1 MPQSSRTPY
10 QRTVFRWMVKNVN
23 ALFLGGSILIVM
35 DSAYLSKFW
44 TQLEAWLG
52 MQRCT
57 LQGLKPA
64 SKASRWVTW
73 SIHSAMSAAE
83 LEQRWMNKSP
93 QEAEALLSKP
103 DCVVTNMSDKTTQLK
118 KLATLDQDVQRS
130 WASIVRLC
138 RETHDATK
146 LLRAG
151 LGREE
156 LAELGVFMGPGT
168 EDFPTMRCVRNLVG
182 HSHAVR
188 CLALNSTSLF
198 SGSDDTSIKEWDI
211 QSGECRRAIKA
222 HSDCVLCFAL
232 SSNSLFSGSYDNS
245 IKEWDIQSGKCKRT
259 IKAHSDCVTCLAL
272 SSTSL
277 FSGCDDYSI
286 KIWDVQSGEC
296 RRTIKAH
303 SDWVTCLALSATS
316 LFSRSD
322 DGSIKEWR
330 SPKKTAWTCWR

>member
-1 MPQSSRTPY
+1 MPQGSRTPY
-10 QRTVFRWMVKNVN
+10 QRTVFRWMLKNVN

-35 DSAYLSKFW
+35 DSAYFSKFW
-44 TQLEAWLG
+44 TQFEAWLG

-57 LQGLKPA
+57 PHGLKPA
-64 SKASRWVTW
+64 SKATRWVAW
-73 SIHSAMSAAE
+73 YIHSATSVAE

-118 KLATLDQDVQRS
+118 KLATLDEDVQRS
-130 WASIVRLC
+130 WGTLVRLC

-156 LAELGVFMGPGT
+156 LAELRIFMGPDT
-168 EDFPTMRCVRNLVG
+168 EDSSTLWCVRNLVG
-182 HSHAVR
+182 RSHAVR
-188 CLALNSTSLF
+188 
-198 SGSDDTSIKEWDI
+198 
-211 QSGECRRAIKA
+211 
-222 HSDCVLCFAL
+222 
-232 SSNSLFSGSYDNS
+232 
-245 IKEWDIQSGKCKRT
+245 
-259 IKAHSDCVTCLAL
+259 CLAL

-277 FSGCDDYSI
+277 FSGSFDGSIQEWDIQSGECRRTFKGHSDWVLCIALSPTSLFSGSADTSI

-303 SDWVTCLALSATS
+303 SDCVFCFALSSGS
-316 LFSRSD
+316 LFSGSAHNSPSRSGIFSLASTGVPSRHTAT
-322 DGSIKEWR
+322 GS
-330 SPKKTAWTCWR
+330 SASL